1 MTHYN
6 LCDHIYISHYRE
18 DLILLDTKS
27 DAYTICSPE
36 FSDLLLGLI
45 EGTTVAQD
53 IDIQNLLDDQ
63 IIEKKETVYPF
74 YIDQKINTHGVSD
87 IDWKLPLET
96 KETKKVNLNTSVLK
110 AFLTLIQVNFHI
122 KMRGFYAA
130 IQSIKKTQKSHL
142 IYTIP
147 SDEELRDL
155 ANILNKACLI
165 YPVRIK
171 CLEWAMTFVLL
182 ALRRRWK
189 CNLEI
194 GVQNYPFLA
203 HAWVECNGNVV
214 MDSQDLRS
222 GLAIILNEPFRRL
235 KI

>member
-6 LCDHIYISHYRE
+6 LRDHIYISQYRE

-27 DAYTICSPE
+27 DTYTLCSPE
-36 FSDLLLGLI
+36 FSDLLVGLI
-45 EGTTVAQD
+45 EGSTLSQD
-53 IDIQNLLDDQ
+53 IDSIQNLLDDQ
-63 IIEKKETVYPF
+63 IVEKKETVDPY
-74 YIDQKINTHGVSD
+74 YIDRKIDTEGVAN
-87 IDWKLPLET
+87 IDWKLPLED
-96 KETKKVNLNTSVLK
+96 KKVNLNIAVLK
-110 AFLTLIQVNFHI
+110 AFSTLLQVNFYM

-130 IQSIKKTQKSHL
+130 IWFIKKTQKTHL
-142 IYTIP
+142 TYTIP

-171 CLEWAMTFVLL
+171 CLEWAMAFVLL

-203 HAWVECNGNVV
+203 HAWVECNGKVV
-214 MDSQDLRS
+214 MDSQDLRT

>member
-6 LCDHIYISHYRE
+6 LGDHIYISQYRE

-27 DAYTICSPE
+27 DTYTICSPE
-36 FSDLLLGLI
+36 FSDLLVRLI
-45 EGTTVAQD
+45 EGRAVAQD
-53 IDIQNLLDDQ
+53 EDSIQNLLDDQ
-63 IIEKKETVYPF
+63 ILEKRETVYPF
-74 YIDQKINTHGVSD
+74 YIDQKIDTVGVSD
-87 IDWKLPLET
+87 IDWKLPL
-96 KETKKVNLNTSVLK
+96 ETKKVNLNTSVLK
-110 AFLTLIQVNFHI
+110 AFLTLIQVNFNI
-122 KMRGFYAA
+122 KARGFYAA
-130 IQSIKKTQKSHL
+130 IQFVKKTQKSHL
-142 IYTIP
+142 TYTIP
-147 SDEELRDL
+147 SDEELRNL

-182 ALRRRWK
+182 ALQRRWK

-203 HAWVECNGNVV
+203 HAWVECNGKVV
-214 MDSQDLRS
+214 MDSQNLRS